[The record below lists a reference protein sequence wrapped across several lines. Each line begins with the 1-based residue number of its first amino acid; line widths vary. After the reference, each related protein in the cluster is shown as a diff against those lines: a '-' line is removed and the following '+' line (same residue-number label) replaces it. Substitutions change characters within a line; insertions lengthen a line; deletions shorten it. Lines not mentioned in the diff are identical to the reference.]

1 MDGFMYGLKPV
12 PFMLLRLKLAPFVL
26 LRLMP
31 VPFGLLWH
39 FQDRLG

>member
-1 MDGFMYGLKPV
+1 MYGLKPV
-12 PFMLLRLKLAPFVL
+12 PFMLLRLKLVPFVL

>member
-1 MDGFMYGLKPV
+1 MYGLKPV

>member
-1 MDGFMYGLKPV
+1 
-12 PFMLLRLKLAPFVL
+12 MLLRLKLVPFVL